1 MNIVINEELQKY
13 IDPLTPNEYAALER
27 SLLAEGCRDALVLW
41 GEVLIDG
48 HNRYEICSKYDLP
61 YKTVQNDS
69 FKSLD
74 DVLLWMIDN
83 QLGRRSVSDFQRGM
97 LALRKRDI
105 IAARTKAEATPA
117 RNDGA
122 AADDAGASADPAAA
136 SGDDA
141 RSEGGDPPWH
151 ADDSTGRIKTREDIA
166 RAAGVSSATISQI
179 DRIRKTAA
187 PELVEAVRAGTISI
201 NAAAAVATLPSDAQV
216 SAVAGGK
223 KELREAAKKVRE
235 QKAATRTPRAPRAG
249 EDAGANANEIA
260 LVEGQEN
267 PLTATLRAEIAAL
280 QARVAR
286 LSEENQGLRAELALL
301 KAEGHDQ
308 PPSDGSA

>member
-48 HNRYEICSKYDLP
+48 HNRYEICRKYDLP
-61 YKTVQNDS
+61 FKTVHNDS
-69 FKSLD
+69 FKSLE

-117 RNDGA
+117 KSAASDDG
-122 AADDAGASADPAAA
+122 STADPATNNEDAPA
-136 SGDDA
+136 GDA
-141 RSEGGDPPWH
+141 PWH
-151 ADDSTGRIKTREDIA
+151 ADDDAGRIKTREDIA
-166 RAAGVSSATISQI
+166 RAAGISSATIGQI

-187 PELVEAVRAGTISI
+187 PELVEAVRTGTISI
-201 NAAAAVATLPSDAQV
+201 NAAAAVATLPSEAQV

-235 QKAATRTPRAPRAG
+235 QKAATRTPRAPAS
-249 EDAGANANEIA
+249 DDGATGTSSAIP

-267 PLTATLRAEIAAL
+267 ELTATLRREIAAL
-280 QARVAR
+280 QTRVSR

-301 KAEGHDQ
+301 KAGSDQ
-308 PPSDGSA
+308 QA

>member
-301 KAEGHDQ
+301 KAQGRDQ

>member
-105 IAARTKAEATPA
+105 IAARTKSEATPA
-117 RNDGA
+117 KTEASEDGA
-122 AADDAGASADPAAA
+122 AAPGD
-136 SGDDA
+136 SGEDTTQA
-141 RSEGGDPPWH
+141 GDPPWH
-151 ADDSTGRIKTREDIA
+151 ADDSTGRIKTREDMA
-166 RAAGVSSATISQI
+166 RAAGISSATIGQI

-187 PELVEAVRAGTISI
+187 PELVQAVRAGTISI
-201 NAAAAVATLPSDAQV
+201 NAAAAVATLPSEAQV

-235 QKAATRTPRAPRAG
+235 QKAATRTPRAPRSDEG
-249 EDAGANANEIA
+249 TGATDIP

-267 PLTATLRAEIAAL
+267 ELTATLRREIAAL
-280 QARVAR
+280 QGRVAR
-286 LSEENQGLRAELALL
+286 LSEENQGLRAELALF
-301 KAEGHDQ
+301 KGNATD
-308 PPSDGSA
+308 PA

>member
-13 IDPLTPNEYAALER
+13 IDPLTPNEYASLER
-27 SLLAEGCRDALVLW
+27 SILAEGCRDALVLW
-41 GEVLIDG
+41 GEVLVDG
-48 HNRYEICSKYDLP
+48 HNRYEICRKYELP
-61 YKTVQNDS
+61 FNTVQNES

-105 IAARTKAEATPA
+105 MAARTKAAGKPPKVD
-117 RNDGA
+117 DGA
-122 AADDAGASADPAAA
+122 HALTEAVDGATDAAPASEA
-136 SGDDA
+136 
-141 RSEGGDPPWH
+141 GDPPWH
-151 ADDSTGRIKTREDIA
+151 ADDTTGPIKTREDIA
-166 RAAGVSSATISQI
+166 RAAGISSATVGQI

-187 PELVEAVRAGTISI
+187 PELVEAVRTGAISI
-201 NAAAAVATLPSDAQV
+201 NAAAAVASLPSEDQV

-235 QKAATRTPRAPRAG
+235 QKAATRTPRAPKV
-249 EDAGANANEIA
+249 EDGNAANAIA

-267 PLTATLRAEIAAL
+267 ELTATLRREIAAL
-280 QARVAR
+280 QSRVSQ
-286 LSEENQGLRAELALL
+286 LTQENQGLRAEVALL
-301 KAEGHDQ
+301 KGDA
-308 PPSDGSA
+308 